1 MVHRALLDVSSLLYR
16 AHFALAGTV
25 YAPDGQPVGAV
36 HGYLDMVTR
45 LLRSRHP
52 GETVHVYDH
61 DWRPTARTEIYPA
74 YKGARPPEPEEI
86 TAQFTLL
93 REVLDLTGMAQAQT
107 PGWEAE
113 DAIGALVLAAADEDR
128 IEMVSGDRDLLQLV
142 RDDPRPVRLLFTVRG
157 VSNLHEFDEAAV
169 MEKYGVPASRYA
181 DFAILRGD
189 PSDGLPGVPG
199 VGEKTARALIET
211 YGSLDAVITDATAE
225 GPPQPGPFKGSPK
238 LRARV
243 REAVP
248 YLRAMQTL
256 VPVNAE
262 APVTIWS
269 GRRDDEEL
277 KELADAWGLRGPAQ
291 RLTAALDSLNG
302 MGPGGDAS

>member
-1 MVHRALLDVSSLLYR
+1 VVHRMLLDVSSLLYR

-25 YAPDGQPVGAV
+25 FAPDGRPVGAV

-52 GETVHVYDH
+52 DETVHVYDH

-93 REVLDLTGMAQAQT
+93 REVLDLTGMPQAQT

-113 DAIGALVLAAADEDR
+113 DAIGALVRVAEAGDR

-142 RDDPRPVRLLFTVRG
+142 RDDPPPVRLLFTVRG
-157 VSNLHEFDEAAV
+157 VSDLHEFDEAAV
-169 MEKYGVPASRYA
+169 MAKYGVAASRYA
-181 DFAILRGD
+181 EFAILRGD

-199 VGEKTARALIET
+199 VGEKTARALIQA
-211 YGSLDAVITDATAE
+211 YGSLDAVMADATSAD
-225 GPPQPGPFKGSPK
+225 PPQPGPFKGSPK

-243 REAVP
+243 REAIP
-248 YLRAMQTL
+248 YLQAMQTL
-256 VPVNAE
+256 VPVNAD
-262 APVTIWS
+262 APMTLWS
-269 GRRDDEEL
+269 GTRDDVEL
-277 KELADAWGLRGPAQ
+277 RELAEDWGLRGPVQ
-291 RLTAALDSLNG
+291 RLAAAL
-302 MGPGGDAS
+302 AHRA